1 MKKWSIYR
9 YMMLLCPVLILTA
22 CTEDF
27 NGNVAAPQQ
36 WEQETAKTIGFKAE
50 KVGTIDLNTVASE
63 KVKVCSITKPALTAG
78 RVKGYALYL
87 NEKVTLEVDS
97 LGQVKTGALQDSIV
111 SIFGKRPELRTLNG
125 RLYAL
130 VALGEQTL
138 RSDSVALTLA
148 VKPKAPFIDKAYYLI
163 GNMNDW
169 KADDVS
175 KLIKL
180 NQSGDVYENPVFSMI
195 LKVPE
200 NCYWKVIPQTRVDAF
215 TKGEAENVWG
225 EGVLGCDG
233 DGDESAS
240 GKLTVNGNAMKIKNG
255 GWTKIELNMADY
267 TYKVTVLGNVS
278 PFLYVPGNH
287 QGWSPATA
295 PFVHSTDFM
304 NYGGFVS
311 LDGEFKFTSE
321 KSWDGVNYG
330 AGAKDG
336 ALSTDGGA
344 GNLKA
349 EKGFYLLKA
358 NISSLTWSAV
368 LIQTFGLIGSAT
380 DGGWDTSTP
389 MTFDAAKS
397 EYSITATLKD
407 GELKFR
413 ANDAWDVN
421 LGGDPE
427 HLTFGG
433 ANIAVKAGTYKITLS
448 LSDAQKYT
456 CTIAKP

>member
-78 RVKGYALYL
+78 RVKGYVLYL

-111 SIFGKRPELRTLNG
+111 SIYGKRPELRTLSG

-148 VKPKAPFIDKAYYLI
+148 VKPKAPFIAEEYYILVWDKSTI
-163 GNMNDW
+163 GPTVTRFNHT
-169 KADDVS
+169 
-175 KLIKL
+175 
-180 NQSGDVYENPVFSMI
+180 GDVYENPIFTIVTKVVAGAEWLVGTKKYASPI
-195 LKVPE
+195 EQETVEPGTGRLGNATEGSDATEGTLVPE
-200 NCYWKVIPQTRVDAF
+200 
-215 TKGEAENVWG
+215 
-225 EGVLGCDG
+225 
-233 DGDESAS
+233 
-240 GKLTVNGNAMKIKNG
+240 GNRMKFKAA

-267 TYKVTVLGNVS
+267 TYKVTVLGNVN

-287 QGWSPATA
+287 QGWAPATA

-304 NYGGFVS
+304 NYSGFVS

-336 ALSTDGGA
+336 TLSTDGGA

-397 EYSITATLKD
+397 EYSITAALKD

-413 ANDAWDVN
+413 ANDVWDVN

>member
-50 KVGTIDLNTVASE
+50 KVEAIDLNTVASE

-78 RVKGYALYL
+78 RVKGYVLYL

-97 LGQVKTGALQDSIV
+97 LGQVTTGALQDSIV
-111 SIFGKRPELRTLNG
+111 SIYGKRPELRTLNG

-148 VKPKAPFIDKAYYLI
+148 VKPKAPFIAEEYYILVWDKSTI
-163 GNMNDW
+163 GPTVTRFNHT
-169 KADDVS
+169 
-175 KLIKL
+175 
-180 NQSGDVYENPVFSMI
+180 GDVYENPIFTIVTKVVAGAEWLVGTKKYASPI
-195 LKVPE
+195 EQETVEPGTGRLGNATEGSDATEGTLVPE
-200 NCYWKVIPQTRVDAF
+200 
-215 TKGEAENVWG
+215 
-225 EGVLGCDG
+225 
-233 DGDESAS
+233 
-240 GKLTVNGNAMKIKNG
+240 GNRMKFKAA

-304 NYGGFVS
+304 NYSGFVS

-421 LGGDPE
+421 LGGNPE

-456 CTIAKP
+456 CTMAKP

>member
-78 RVKGYALYL
+78 RVKGYVLYL

-111 SIFGKRPELRTLNG
+111 SIYGKRPELRTLSG

-148 VKPKAPFIDKAYYLI
+148 VKPKAPFIAEEYYILVWDKSTI
-163 GNMNDW
+163 GPTVTRFNHT
-169 KADDVS
+169 
-175 KLIKL
+175 
-180 NQSGDVYENPVFSMI
+180 GDVYENPIFTIVTKVVAGAEWLVGTKKYASPI
-195 LKVPE
+195 EQETVEPGTGRLGNATEGSDATEGTLVPE
-200 NCYWKVIPQTRVDAF
+200 
-215 TKGEAENVWG
+215 
-225 EGVLGCDG
+225 
-233 DGDESAS
+233 
-240 GKLTVNGNAMKIKNG
+240 GNRMKFKAA

-287 QGWSPATA
+287 QGWAPATA

-397 EYSITATLKD
+397 EYSITAALKD

-413 ANDAWDVN
+413 ANDVWDVN

>member
-9 YMMLLCPVLILTA
+9 YMILLCPVLIFTA
-22 CTEDF
+22 CMEDF
-27 NGNVAAPQQ
+27 NGDVAAPQQ

-97 LGQVKTGALQDSIV
+97 LGQVKTSALQDSIV
-111 SIFGKRPELRTLNG
+111 SIYGKRPELRTLNG

-130 VALGEQTL
+130 VALGGQTL

-148 VKPKAPFIDKAYYLI
+148 VKPKAPFIAEEYYILVWDKSTI
-163 GNMNDW
+163 GPTVTRFNHT
-169 KADDVS
+169 
-175 KLIKL
+175 
-180 NQSGDVYENPVFSMI
+180 GDVYENPIFTIVTKVVAGAEWLVGTKKYASPI
-195 LKVPE
+195 EQETVEPGTGRLGNATEGSDATEGTLVPE
-200 NCYWKVIPQTRVDAF
+200 
-215 TKGEAENVWG
+215 
-225 EGVLGCDG
+225 
-233 DGDESAS
+233 
-240 GKLTVNGNAMKIKNG
+240 GNRMKFKAA

-336 ALSTDGGA
+336 TLSTDGGA

>member
-9 YMMLLCPVLILTA
+9 YMILLCPVLIFTA
-22 CTEDF
+22 CMEDF
-27 NGNVAAPQQ
+27 NGDVAAPQQ

-97 LGQVKTGALQDSIV
+97 LGQVKTSALQDSIV
-111 SIFGKRPELRTLNG
+111 SIYGKRPELRTLNG

-130 VALGEQTL
+130 VALGGQTL

-148 VKPKAPFIDKAYYLI
+148 VKPKAPFIAEEYYILVWDKSTI
-163 GNMNDW
+163 GPTVTRFNHT
-169 KADDVS
+169 
-175 KLIKL
+175 
-180 NQSGDVYENPVFSMI
+180 GDVYENPIFTIVTKVVAGAEWLVGTKKYASPI
-195 LKVPE
+195 EQETVEPGTGRLGNATEGSDATEGTLVPE
-200 NCYWKVIPQTRVDAF
+200 
-215 TKGEAENVWG
+215 
-225 EGVLGCDG
+225 
-233 DGDESAS
+233 
-240 GKLTVNGNAMKIKNG
+240 GNRMKFKAA

-304 NYGGFVS
+304 NYSGFVS

-336 ALSTDGGA
+336 TLSTDGGA

-397 EYSITATLKD
+397 EYSITAALKD

>member
-78 RVKGYALYL
+78 RVKGYVLYL

-111 SIFGKRPELRTLNG
+111 SIYGKRPELRTLSG

-148 VKPKAPFIDKAYYLI
+148 VKPKAPFIAEEYYILVWDKSTI
-163 GNMNDW
+163 GPTVTRFNHT
-169 KADDVS
+169 
-175 KLIKL
+175 
-180 NQSGDVYENPVFSMI
+180 GDVYENPIFTIVTKVVAGAEWLVGTKKYASPI
-195 LKVPE
+195 EQETVEPGTGRLGNATEGSDATEGTLVPE
-200 NCYWKVIPQTRVDAF
+200 
-215 TKGEAENVWG
+215 
-225 EGVLGCDG
+225 
-233 DGDESAS
+233 
-240 GKLTVNGNAMKIKNG
+240 GNRMKFKAA

-397 EYSITATLKD
+397 EYSITAALKD

-413 ANDAWDVN
+413 ANDVWDVN

>member
-27 NGNVAAPQQ
+27 NSDVAAPQQ

-50 KVGTIDLNTVASE
+50 KVEAIDLNTVASE
-63 KVKVCSITKPALTAG
+63 KVKVCSITKPTLTAG
-78 RVKGYALYL
+78 RVKGYVLYL

-97 LGQVKTGALQDSIV
+97 LGQVTTGALQDSIV
-111 SIFGKRPELRTLNG
+111 SIYGKRPELRTLNG

-148 VKPKAPFIDKAYYLI
+148 VKPKAPFIAEEYYILVWDKSTI
-163 GNMNDW
+163 GPTVTRFNHT
-169 KADDVS
+169 
-175 KLIKL
+175 
-180 NQSGDVYENPVFSMI
+180 GDVYENPIFTIVT
-195 LKVPE
+195 KVVAGAE
-200 NCYWKVIPQTRVDAF
+200 WLVG
-215 TKGEAENVWG
+215 TKKY
-225 EGVLGCDG
+225 
-233 DGDESAS
+233 AS
-240 GKLTVNGNAMKIKNG
+240 PIEQETVEPGTGRLGNATEGSDATEGTLVLEGNRMKFKAA

-287 QGWSPATA
+287 QGWAPATA
-295 PFVHSTDFM
+295 PSVHSTDFM
-304 NYGGFVS
+304 NYSGFVS